1 MSVVGALVALVILD
15 LTPLGGNLFVYVKAV
30 ECGGKM
36 PLKSGIAVLGQV
48 PYYTNTQLFSVLRGT
63 PKYFC
68 TAKQAEKAG
77 YSASSNDYEY
87 PNLNESEFREAI
99 SKSRGL

>member
-1 MSVVGALVALVILD
+1 MLVILD
-15 LTPLGGNLFVYVKAV
+15 LTPLGGNLLVYAKVV
-30 ECGGKM
+30 ECSGRV
-36 PLKSGIAVLGQV
+36 PLMSGVAVLGQV

-68 TAKQAEKAG
+68 TATQAEKAG
-77 YSASSNDYEY
+77 YSASASEY
-87 PNLNESEFREAI
+87 TYPHLNETESREAL